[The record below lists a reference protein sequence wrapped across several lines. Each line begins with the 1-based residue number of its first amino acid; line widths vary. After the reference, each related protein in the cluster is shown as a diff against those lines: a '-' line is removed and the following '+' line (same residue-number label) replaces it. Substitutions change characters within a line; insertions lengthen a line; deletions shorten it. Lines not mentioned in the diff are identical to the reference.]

1 MNGQIGQ
8 SIPLIIMQ
16 NDLYLS
22 SGLQVAFGYCGEII
36 SSLLIAVFRDMP
48 SFRPPVYSKQ
58 HDAKKNTVEAC
69 YTFSIDFQEEDSGLS
84 FTADNANDITITSID
99 SLIHD
104 NMDWWKQFVQ
114 QFMQASSKMF
124 AKPYTVEQIN
134 KITKHAGK
142 EWSYDSSFPVT
153 VEVLPTTI
161 KIQSGVFWVYWD
173 YRFTPNVIDIPVS
186 VEEEVDATAAI
197 CLPDLA
203 EQVAELPS
211 EQATVPVDKEVEE
224 VNLDELN
231 IDGNATEDLELSH
244 SARFYDKQRVK
255 EARLKAKLAQYK
267 AELQMRMYYDKY
279 GNDASETDADS
290 DDSYTSSE
298 EEEVQL

>member
-1 MNGQIGQ
+1 
-8 SIPLIIMQ
+8 
-16 NDLYLS
+16 
-22 SGLQVAFGYCGEII
+22 
-36 SSLLIAVFRDMP
+36 MP
-48 SFRPPVYSKQ
+48 SFHPPVYSKQ

-69 YTFSIDFQEEDSGLS
+69 YTFSIDFQETDSGLS
-84 FTADNANDITITSID
+84 FSADSANDITTTTIE

-104 NMDWWKQFVQ
+104 NMDWWKEFVQ

-153 VEVLPTTI
+153 VELLPTTI
-161 KIQSGVFWVYWD
+161 KIQSGIFSVYWD

-203 EQVAELPS
+203 T
-211 EQATVPVDKEVEE
+211 EQATEQASASIDKEVEE

-244 SARFYDKQRVK
+244 SARFYDRQRVK

-279 GNDASETDADS
+279 GNDVSETDADS

>member
-1 MNGQIGQ
+1 VNGQIGQ

-16 NDLYLS
+16 IYLYLL
-22 SGLQVAFGYCGEII
+22 SGPRVAFCYCGEII
-36 SSLLIAVFRDMP
+36 LSLLIAVFRDMP

-69 YTFSIDFQEEDSGLS
+69 YTFTIDFQESESGLV
-84 FTADNANDITITSID
+84 FNADNVSDITNTSIE
-99 SLIHD
+99 SLITG
-104 NMDWWKQFVQ
+104 NMDWWKQLVQ

-124 AKPYTVEQIN
+124 AKPYTVEQIF

-142 EWSYDSSFPVT
+142 EWSYESTYPVT
-153 VEVLPTTI
+153 VDVLPTTI
-161 KIQSGVFWVYWD
+161 KIQGGIFWVYWE

-186 VEEEVDATAAI
+186 VEEEADTTAAI

-203 EQVAELPS
+203 VKQEQESAKQDQIS
-211 EQATVPVDKEVEE
+211 SEVEE
-224 VNLDELN
+224 LNLDELN
-231 IDGNATEDLELSH
+231 MNGNATEDLELSH
-244 SARFYDKQRVK
+244 SDRFYDKQRVK

-279 GNDASETDADS
+279 GNDVSDTDADS
-290 DDSYTSSE
+290 DDSYASSE

>member
-1 MNGQIGQ
+1 MNGQIDR
-8 SIPLIIMQ
+8 SIPLIIVQ
-16 NDLYLS
+16 IDLCPL
-22 SGLQVAFGYCGEII
+22 SGLVAFGYCGEII
-36 SSLLIAVFRDMP
+36 LSLLIAVFRDMP
-48 SFRPPVYSKQ
+48 SFHPPVYSKQ

-69 YTFSIDFQEEDSGLS
+69 YTFSIDFQENESGLV
-84 FTADNANDITITSID
+84 FTADDVDAITATSVD
-99 SLIHD
+99 SLITA

-134 KITKHAGK
+134 KITKHISK
-142 EWSYDSSFPVT
+142 EWSYTATFPVT
-153 VEVLPTTI
+153 VDVLPTTI
-161 KIQSGVFWVYWD
+161 KIQSSTFWVYWD

-186 VEEEVDATAAI
+186 MEEVDTTAAI
-197 CLPDLA
+197 SLPDLTTDREE
-203 EQVAELPS
+203 EQVLVSA
-211 EQATVPVDKEVEE
+211 DKEVEE
-224 VNLDELN
+224 LDLDELN
-231 IDGNATEDLELSH
+231 MDGNATEDLELGH

-279 GNDASETDADS
+279 GNDVSDTDAES

>member
-1 MNGQIGQ
+1 
-8 SIPLIIMQ
+8 
-16 NDLYLS
+16 
-22 SGLQVAFGYCGEII
+22 
-36 SSLLIAVFRDMP
+36 MP
-48 SFRPPVYSKQ
+48 RFHPPVYSKQ

-69 YTFSIDFQEEDSGLS
+69 YTFSIDFQEDETGLT
-84 FTADNANDITITSID
+84 FTAEHANDITTTPIE

-104 NMDWWKQFVQ
+104 NTDWWKQFIQ

-153 VEVLPTTI
+153 VDVLPTTI
-161 KIQSGVFWVYWD
+161 KIQNGIFWVYWN

-186 VEEEVDATAAI
+186 IEEEVDTTAAAI

-203 EQVAELPS
+203 MEHT
-211 EQATVPVDKEVEE
+211 EQAAASIDKEVEE

-231 IDGNATEDLELSH
+231 MDGNATEDLELSH

-279 GNDASETDADS
+279 GNDVSETDGDS